1 MENVLSDRP
10 AQKKTAQSDLAGTL
24 WLVQAISGKLLVL
37 LLGLHMIAHHFIV
50 EGGLRTFQDVID
62 YVSNPIIFALEVA
75 FLIIVTPHAMLG
87 LRAIILDLNPSEGA
101 RKATDWILAIV
112 GIAAI
117 GYGIYLAVAL
127 QQA

>member
-10 AQKKTAQSDLAGTL
+10 AQKKTTQSDLAGTL

-75 FLIIVTPHAMLG
+75 FLLIVTPHAMLG
-87 LRAIILDLNPSEGA
+87 LRAIILDLKPSEGA
-101 RKATDWILAIV
+101 RKAADWILAIV

-127 QQA
+127 QQV

>member
-1 MENVLSDRP
+1 MEDVLSDRP
-10 AQKKTAQSDLAGTL
+10 VQNKTTQRDMAGTL
-24 WLVQAISGKLLVL
+24 WLIQAISGKLLVL

-62 YVSNPIIFALEVA
+62 YVSNPIIFVLEIA
-75 FLIIVTPHAMLG
+75 FLVVVTPHAMLG
-87 LRAIILDLNPSEGA
+87 LRAIFLDMNPSEGA
-101 RKATDWILAIV
+101 RKTADWVLAIV
-112 GIAAI
+112 GLAAV

>member
-24 WLVQAISGKLLVL
+24 WLVQAISGLLLIL

-101 RKATDWILAIV
+101 RKATDWILTIV
-112 GIAAI
+112 GIAAV

-127 QQA
+127 QQV